1 MQQGT
6 PVIKLPLHREKH
18 TPIITVTLNPVV
30 DMTFW
35 VPHFRIGKTF
45 LSEQSAVFA
54 GGKGVNTSRALLH
67 LNIISTAT
75 GIIGKRGRS
84 TYIDILDN
92 EGIGHHFIST
102 DGSVRT
108 NVTIITAGK
117 RETHIRDLGSHLTA
131 GTFKRF
137 LHHFKELVTKAKKE
151 MNPVPETRLD
161 SPDRKPLVI
170 LSGSIP
176 EGIPTESYRTLL
188 HISHEMGALS
198 LLDAS
203 GKPLR
208 LGLEEKPFFIKPNR
222 YEVEEA
228 LGILPESEYDYRKAI
243 DSFHALGIKLV
254 MISRGSKG
262 LYLSNGNRTVSAS
275 VSVEWPV
282 NTVGSGDA
290 AVAGV
295 VFGTIND
302 LVIDDTARLS
312 CALGAANTLVAG
324 ACIFESTQ
332 LQRLYRDVLVKTL

>member
-1 MQQGT
+1 M
-6 PVIKLPLHREKH
+6 KLPLHRESH
-18 TPIITVTLNPVV
+18 PPIITVTLNPVV

-35 VPHFRIGKTF
+35 VPHFYAGKTF
-45 LSEQSAVFA
+45 LSERSAAYA

-67 LNIISTAT
+67 LNVTSTAT
-75 GIIGKRGRS
+75 GIIGERGRS

-92 EGIGHHFIST
+92 EGISHHFIST
-102 DGSVRT
+102 EGSVRT
-108 NVTIITAGK
+108 NVTIITAGE
-117 RETHIRDLGSHLTA
+117 RETHIRDRGSHLTPD
-131 GTFKRF
+131 TFKGF
-137 LHHFKELVTKAKKE
+137 LHHFRELVTKAKKE
-151 MNPVPETRLD
+151 MDPVPETQLD
-161 SPDRKPLVI
+161 SPATKPLVI

-188 HISHEMGALS
+188 HTAHEMGALS

-228 LGILPESEYDYRKAI
+228 LGFLPESEYDYRKAI
-243 DSFHALGIKLV
+243 DSFHALGIELV
-254 MISRGSKG
+254 MISRGSEG
-262 LYLSNGNRTVSAS
+262 LYLSTGNRAVFSS
-275 VSVEWPV
+275 VRVEQPV

-290 AVAGV
+290 AVAGA

-302 LVIDDTARLS
+302 LGIDDTARLS

-332 LQRLYRDVLVKTL
+332 LQHLYKEVLVKML